1 MQSNNDNF
9 YSNLE
14 VHDIPISKLIGEK
27 DKFSRLPDDWYIL
40 VADIRNSTKAVQS
53 GNHNHVNLVATGCV
67 IAILNLAEDYKIN
80 IPFFFGGDGATFLI
94 PPGIK
99 EHALT
104 VLDKHNRNTKNNFG
118 FDLAVG
124 SIKVSE
130 IYKLNIDLKISRAKI
145 NNALSIPVILGG
157 GLKYA
162 EDQIKDNINPEKITL
177 DETTLNLQ
185 GMECKWDRIKPPK
198 EGHEVLSL
206 IISGCGDNDYS
217 RIYSRVLQSIDE
229 IYGSVDSRKPIS
241 VDKLKTKSGFQ
252 RIKDEMMA
260 KFGKWSLFE
269 FLQSWFMASF
279 GSIYLKNSNSGK
291 SYLKKLVELSDNLT
305 LDGRI
310 NTVISGTRT
319 QREKLIEFLDELEE
333 LNLIKYGYHVSE
345 ESIMSCY
352 VKDIHK
358 DQHIHFVDGGN
369 GGYTKAANQLKKKFQ
384 DQLPA

>member
-1 MQSNNDNF
+1 MQSKNDNF

-27 DKFSRLPDDWYIL
+27 ERFSRLPDDWYIL
-40 VADIRNSTKAVQS
+40 VADIRNSTKAVQN

-67 IAILNLAEDYKIN
+67 IAVLNLAEDYKLN

-94 PPGIK
+94 PPEIK
-99 EHALT
+99 EHALS
-104 VLDKHNRNTKNNFG
+104 VLDKHDRNTQKNFG
-118 FDLAVG
+118 FNLAIG
-124 SIKVSE
+124 SIRISE
-130 IYKLNIDLKISRAKI
+130 IYDLNIDLKIARAKI

-162 EDQIKDNINPEKITL
+162 EDQIKENANPHTL
-177 DETTLNLQ
+177 TMDETPLNLN

-198 EGHEVLSL
+198 KEHEVLSL
-206 IISGCGDNDYS
+206 IISGCGKNDYA
-217 RIYSRVLQSIDE
+217 RIYSRILQIIDD

-241 VDKLKTKSGFQ
+241 VDKLRTKSGFQ
-252 RIKDEMMA
+252 RIKDEMNA
-260 KFGKWSLFE
+260 KFGRWSWLAFM
-269 FLQSWFMASF
+269 QNWFMASF
-279 GSIYLKNSNSGK
+279 GSIYLNSSNSGK
-291 SYLKKLVELSDNLT
+291 NYLKKLVELSDNLT

-310 NTVISGTRT
+310 NTVISGTQE
-319 QREKLIEFLDELEE
+319 QREKLLAYLDELEE